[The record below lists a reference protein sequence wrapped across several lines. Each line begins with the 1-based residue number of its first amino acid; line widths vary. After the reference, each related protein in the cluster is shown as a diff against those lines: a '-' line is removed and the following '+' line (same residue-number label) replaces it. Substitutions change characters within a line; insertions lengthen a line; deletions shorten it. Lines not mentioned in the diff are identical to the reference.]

1 MKQVKTKYKPK
12 LIALIVLMM
21 AIFCGT
27 FTGCDVVIQDDLSGS
42 LGIVAGNDLK
52 EHDLASDAG
61 DKADIEEK
69 AESQAISEVK
79 SQETVDKENEKTY
92 TFRNKGLLKDHF
104 EKHGAEFP
112 YETKEDYVTGANIML
127 ANPNKLH
134 KIEKEDGDDVYYLE
148 ETNEFIIVSKDGYI
162 RTYFKPSRGI
172 KYFNSQ

>member
-12 LIALIVLMM
+12 LNVLIVLMM
-21 AIFCGT
+21 VIFCGA
-27 FTGCDVVIQDDLSGS
+27 FTGCDVVSQGAFSETQ
-42 LGIVAGNDLK
+42 GIVAQDNDEK
-52 EHDLASDAG
+52 EVEKPS
-61 DKADIEEK
+61 EEK
-69 AESQAISEVK
+69 EPEKETASEKEIQNTSEVE
-79 SQETVDKENEKTY
+79 SKENEKTY

-112 YETKEDYVTGANIML
+112 YETKEDYVAGANIML

-134 KIEKEDGDDVYYLE
+134 KTEKEDGDDVYYLE

>member
-21 AIFCGT
+21 AIFCGA
-27 FTGCDVVIQDDLSGS
+27 FTGCDVVINDDASGT
-42 LGIVAGNDLK
+42 LGIVTG
-52 EHDLASDAG
+52 SDIKY
-61 DKADIEEK
+61 DTLVSDTESKAEIEEK
-69 AESQAISEVK
+69 SEIQDISEEG
-79 SQETVDKENEKTY
+79 SQETVGAEVEKTY

-112 YETKEDYVTGANIML
+112 YETKEDYVAGANIML

-134 KIEKEDGDDVYYLE
+134 KTEKEDGDDVYYLE